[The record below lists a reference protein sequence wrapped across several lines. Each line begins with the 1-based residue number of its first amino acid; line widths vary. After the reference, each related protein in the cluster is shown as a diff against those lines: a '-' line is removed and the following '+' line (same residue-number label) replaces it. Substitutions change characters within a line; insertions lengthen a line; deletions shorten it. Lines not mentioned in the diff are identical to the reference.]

1 MKLSTRILTASV
13 AGFLALGL
21 GIVFYLHRDP
31 ESLTENLPT
40 PNGFDELVQV
50 ETAWQSTTNASA
62 HRELLP
68 KLRSGL
74 SKESQMP
81 LAIVRLAFVNPP
93 TQSLSS
99 KLLIQGLI
107 SLAEA
112 ELSAGR
118 ATEAVQLWSD
128 ALLFGP
134 ARCRGGAAIHLM
146 VGIGGEKR
154 ILESVETHRDRLSPD
169 DRHRLA
175 ATLRLLDSRWEPAAV
190 VFHRDLTLG
199 LAQVP
204 ESQRVMQRLAMVFL
218 GSMKKVE
225 EKTAAKLEAAARHR
239 ASLVRDLER

>member
-1 MKLSTRILTASV
+1 MKFSTKILAASV
-13 AGFLALGL
+13 AVFLALGL
-21 GIVFYLHRDP
+21 GVVLYLQRAP
-31 ESLTENLPT
+31 QLLTENLPT

-93 TQSLSS
+93 TQSVSS
-99 KLLIQGLI
+99 KILILGLI

-112 ELSAGR
+112 ELAAGR
-118 ATEAVQLWSD
+118 GTEAVQLWSD

-154 ILESVETHRDRLSPD
+154 ILESVEAHRDRLSPD
-169 DRHRLA
+169 DRRRLA

-199 LAQVP
+199 LEQVP
-204 ESQRVMQRLAMVFL
+204 ESQRLMQRLAVAFL
-218 GSMKKVE
+218 GSLKKVE
-225 EKTAAKLEAAARHR
+225 EKTGAKLEAAAVRR